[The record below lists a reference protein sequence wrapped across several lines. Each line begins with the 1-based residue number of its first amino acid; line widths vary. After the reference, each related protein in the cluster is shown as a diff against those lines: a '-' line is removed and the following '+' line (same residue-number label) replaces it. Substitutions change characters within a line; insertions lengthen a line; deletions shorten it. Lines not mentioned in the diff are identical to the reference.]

1 MAGKR
6 YSRQRELIYQY
17 LMNSRE
23 HPTAEMV
30 YRDLKPGNPSLSL
43 GTVYRNLNLL
53 ADEGAITRMPYSV
66 ERYDANTTP
75 HVHFRCHVCGSVHDM
90 TYAYDA
96 ALNQKA
102 QRECRHKI
110 QTYSL
115 TFEGVCEACH
125 SLPMQA
131 M

>member
-30 YRDLKPGNPSLSL
+30 YRDLKPENPSLSL

-75 HVHFRCHVCGSVHDM
+75 HVHFRCFACGAVYDM
-90 TYAYDA
+90 SYTYDF
-96 ALNQKA
+96 ALDQKA
-102 QRECRHKI
+102 QEECRHKI
-110 QTYSL
+110 QAHSL
-115 TFEGVCEACH
+115 TFEGVCEVC
-125 SLPMQA
+125 SSMQA
-131 M
+131 QAI